1 MEPEISTRCLQ
12 CGAAVR
18 PQTLFCP
25 ECGQPADKPAPER
38 DQTGGAPA
46 SEAAPEGDDEVAAEV
61 IEPETPDADEPAE
74 PEPVE
79 AEAVAEPEP
88 VEEARP
94 TEEVTEVTETE
105 KADDPLAEHLAN
117 LKNASKAAPVVIVAA
132 PERKSL
138 RRKTS
143 SVPGKKSKGKLIFSR
158 FPSLRR
164 VETARPGRIEPGL
177 RFLIVA
183 GVLVVFA
190 LVAYY
195 FSRFLR

>member
-25 ECGQPADKPAPER
+25 ECGQPADKHAPGREHSGETDVSDAASESGDEIAPESAEHSLE
-38 DQTGGAPA
+38 AP
-46 SEAAPEGDDEVAAEV
+46 PETA
-61 IEPETPDADEPAE
+61 EPETTAVEE
-74 PEPVE
+74 PEE
-79 AEAVAEPEP
+79 AGTVDEAAA
-88 VEEARP
+88 VEELPEGAD
-94 TEEVTEVTETE
+94 TE
-105 KADDPLAEHLAN
+105 KADDPLAEHLAK
-117 LKNASKAAPVVIVAA
+117 LKNASQAAPIVIVAT
-132 PERKSL
+132 PDRKSL

-143 SVPGKKSKGKLIFSR
+143 SGPAKRSKGKLIFSR